1 MRSPPSF
8 PPVRRLRIA
17 GTLVLVLGLAAAG
30 LVFLRTA
37 APDNGD
43 IPGYVPAEDTKVY
56 AMQMERIGGQANV
69 MAYQVTVW
77 FENLWRGRE
86 LAYTLAVL
94 SVLAAIACFYLADLL
109 SEPPPEKER

>member
-1 MRSPPSF
+1 VRSPAPSS
-8 PPVRRLRIA
+8 PARRLRIA

-30 LVFLRTA
+30 LVFLRTG
-37 APDNGD
+37 APGNGD

-77 FENLWRGRE
+77 FEDLWRGRE

-94 SVLAAIACFYLADLL
+94 SLLAAVACFYLADLL
-109 SEPPPEKER
+109 SEPPLEEER